1 MHVLIATESFLPS
14 VNGVARS
21 VATVARELLARGHRV
36 SIVAPA
42 PGPTRFEG
50 AEVVRLPSVR
60 VPGFRSFPV
69 GVAGRRLTARIA
81 ALAPDVVHLASP
93 FVVGAAAGAAARRLG
108 IPTVAVYQTDVAGF
122 ATQYRLGPLG
132 RLAWARLRD
141 VHGAAD
147 LTLAPSSAAIDD
159 LHARGVDRVALWPR
173 GVDVEA
179 FSPEHRTRPRS
190 LPDAHGA
197 AASASPPPVRIGYVG
212 RLAREKQLHLLA
224 GLDRIDGAE
233 LVIVGD
239 GPTRR
244 ELQRILPG
252 ATFTGV
258 LQGAALSR
266 AYADLDVFVHPG
278 LHETFCQA
286 VQEALASGVPVVVGG
301 SGGPLDL
308 VTDGDNGL
316 LVDPDPQALG
326 ARLRGAVGRLV
337 VDDALRAR
345 LAAAA
350 RPSVRHRTWHVVL
363 DQLQHHYAEVLRRT
377 EPPAIVTSG
386 SDGVDVADVVELHE
400 HPVARTRALR
410 DVVTTRL
417 RRTAGG

>member
-69 GVAGRRLTARIA
+69 GVAGRRIA
-81 ALAPDVVHLASP
+81 EHLATLAPDVVHLASP
-93 FVVGAAAGAAARRLG
+93 FVVGASAGAAARRLG

-147 LTLAPSSAAIDD
+147 LTLAPSSAAVDD
-159 LHARGVDRVALWPR
+159 LHAQGVERVALWPR

-179 FSPEHRTRPRS
+179 FSPTHRSRP
-190 LPDAHGA
+190 PVDAVGADHG
-197 AASASPPPVRIGYVG
+197 PRRPVRIGYVG

-233 LVIVGD
+233 LVIIGD

-244 ELQRILPG
+244 ELQRTLPG

-308 VTDGDNGL
+308 VADGGNGL
-316 LVDPDPQALG
+316 LVDPDPAELG

-337 VDDALRAR
+337 VDDALRQR

-363 DQLQHHYAEVLRRT
+363 DQLQHHYAEVLRRGDALDVGT
-377 EPPAIVTSG
+377 TP
-386 SDGVDVADVVELHE
+386 VDVADVVELHA
-400 HPVARTRALR
+400 HPTARTRALR